1 VPKRKALKI
10 RSAVAEDIPAMLTVE
25 RDSASAAHWRP
36 EQYDKVFSQLSPRRL
51 ALVIEVEGT
60 DGEAAVQGFLVARAV
75 EREWEIENIVVAG
88 RARRRGLGTRLLGE
102 FIDRVRAEGAES
114 VFLEVRESNRPARA
128 LYERRAFVESGRR
141 KGYYANPT
149 EDAVAY
155 RLSFV

>member
-1 VPKRKALKI
+1 MLAL
-10 RSAVAEDIPAMLTVE
+10 E

-36 EQYDKVFSQLSPRRL
+36 EQYDEVFSEVSPRRL
-51 ALVIEVEGT
+51 ALVIEGEGT
-60 DGEAAVQGFLVARAV
+60 GGEAGVQGFLVARAV
-75 EREWEIENIVVAG
+75 ESEWEIENIVVAG
-88 RARRRGLGTRLLGE
+88 KARRRGLGARLLGE

-128 LYERRAFVESGRR
+128 LYGRWAFVESGRR

-155 RLSFV
+155 RLSLVV

>member
-1 VPKRKALKI
+1 MLAL
-10 RSAVAEDIPAMLTVE
+10 E
-25 RDSASAAHWRP
+25 RHSASAAHWRP
-36 EQYDKVFSQLSPRRL
+36 EQYDKVFSQLNPRRL

-60 DGEAAVQGFLVARAV
+60 DGEAGVHGFGIQGFLVARAV

-128 LYERRAFVESGRR
+128 LYERWAFVEGGRR
-141 KGYYANPT
+141 NGYYANPT
-149 EDAVAY
+149 EDAVTY